1 MGGGKGGKHQT
12 SFSRIPDSAHSAD
25 TKIEAV
31 ICFVPRSW
39 EIFGKFQNF
48 VNRFREFCMSG

>member
-25 TKIEAV
+25 TKIDAV
-31 ICFVPRSW
+31 ICSFYLL
-39 EIFGKFQNF
+39 NH
-48 VNRFREFCMSG
+48 